1 MTLIRNGAVIKNP
14 WRLVADDEEIS
25 GDEAVIVSLKRWQD
39 EKKKFLGRNGPLGI
53 RLESNQKPDNIAG
66 DVERFDLIALD
77 IPALPDGRAFSY
89 ARLLRERYG
98 FNGELRAVGKVIQDQ
113 LFFLHRCGFDA
124 FELSAGEDLQKSI
137 AAIFAFSVAYQPA
150 ADSILPAYKARH
162 VV

>member
-66 DVERFDLIALD
+66 DVERFE
-77 IPALPDGRAFSY
+77 LP
-89 ARLLRERYG
+89 G
-98 FNGELRAVGKVIQDQ
+98 FNAYNFFMTEALGGGGTGSVRADAQGKSLAQLLLSVPIKVPVG
-113 LFFLHRCGFDA
+113 LM
-124 FELSAGEDLQKSI
+124 
-137 AAIFAFSVAYQPA
+137 
-150 ADSILPAYKARH
+150 
-162 VV
+162 